1 MKRNKMLIID
11 NLMLLLDDAISDN
24 FTKYI
29 YPITPEECKN
39 YAEIMCGIPFSN
51 AIDKYGIQYVAK
63 KIEEAMLSEIEM
75 ME

>member
-1 MKRNKMLIID
+1 MLIID
-11 NLMLLLDDAISDN
+11 NLMLLLDDTISDN

-39 YAEIMCGIPFSN
+39 YAEIMCGMPFLN

-75 ME
+75 TE

>member
-1 MKRNKMLIID
+1 MKIIVD
-11 NLMLLLDDAISDN
+11 NVTLDLDDTISDN

-39 YAEIMCGIPFSN
+39 YAEIMCGMPFSN

>member
-1 MKRNKMLIID
+1 MKITVNNVTLD
-11 NLMLLLDDAISDN
+11 LDDTINDK

-39 YAEIMCGIPFSN
+39 YAEIMCGMPFSD
-51 AIDKYGIQYVAK
+51 AIDKYGIQYVTK
-63 KIEEAMLSEIEM
+63 KIEEAMLAEIEM

>member
-1 MKRNKMLIID
+1 MRIIVD
-11 NLMLLLDDAISDN
+11 NITLDLDDTISDN

-39 YAEIMCGIPFSN
+39 YAEIMCGMPFSN
-51 AIDKYGIQYVAK
+51 AIDKYGIQHVTK
-63 KIEEAMLSEIEM
+63 KIEEAMSSEIEM

>member
-1 MKRNKMLIID
+1 MKIIVD
-11 NLMLLLDDAISDN
+11 NIALDLDDVISEN

-51 AIDKYGIQYVAK
+51 AIDKYGIQYVTK
-63 KIEEAMLSEIEM
+63 KIEEAMSSEIEM

>member
-1 MKRNKMLIID
+1 MKITVD
-11 NLMLLLDDAISDN
+11 NVTLDLDDTISDK

-39 YAEIMCGIPFSN
+39 YAEIMCGIPFLN
-51 AIDKYGIQYVAK
+51 AIDKYGIPYVTK
-63 KIEEAMLSEIEM
+63 KIEEAMLAEIEM